1 MPFAATWMELEPLIL
16 SELSQKEN
24 NIPYDITY
32 IWNPMY
38 GTNESFHRKENRGH
52 GEQTCGCQERV
63 GGVGET
69 GNLGLI
75 YANYC
80 LWNG

>member
-52 GEQTCGCQERV
+52 GEHTCGCQGKGRDWES
-63 GGVGET
+63 GCKLLPLE
-69 GNLGLI
+69 
-75 YANYC
+75 
-80 LWNG
+80 